1 MLTMKR
7 FFQIIIFLLFSFII
21 GGCGRKEAFSPNN
34 ELLVE
39 LDAAIVNT
47 QKYDSTKIITIKRLK
62 TVQSN
67 LTPVGR
73 FDLNKQLFMQYK
85 SFICDSALYYID
97 ENIAI
102 AKEIGREDLLVWALI
117 EKADLISKAGLFSEA
132 LVLLDSISSRKIS
145 GEMKEK
151 YFLTYETTYQYMHE
165 YTFGSEYSDKY
176 IKKVSAYRDSVL
188 QTVLP
193 ESFTYITEYGSKL
206 IEKRRFN
213 EAIDLFISKLD
224 KYASGTREYSV
235 MASIL
240 AYAYQRDGNRDLYEK
255 YIALSAISDI
265 KGCIKENLAIRSL
278 AELCFDTGDIERAHS
293 YLLKSVD
300 DANYFSA
307 RMRKNQSANA
317 LPLIT
322 QTYGVMQEHAQ
333 LKLKYSLVVISLLA
347 ICLIIA
353 LFYIF
358 KQLRLVSRSL
368 KLVSDTKDKLLELNQ
383 KLSQANV
390 ALTDSN
396 AALIES
402 SRIKE
407 EYIGKFME
415 LCSIYISTLEQYR
428 KTLAKQASKG
438 HIEELYSLLRSEDII
453 HDTLK
458 DFYEVFDTAF
468 LNIYPHFVDDFNSL
482 FPVEDQIVLKRGEK
496 LNTELRT
503 FALIRLGITGSDKIA
518 QFLRCSITTAYTY
531 RSKRKKRSIHPE
543 TFDEDILKI
552 GL

>member
-21 GGCGRKEAFSPNN
+21 GGCGRKEAFSPNK

-224 KYASGTREYSV
+224 KYASGTREY
-235 MASIL
+235 
-240 AYAYQRDGNRDLYEK
+240 
-255 YIALSAISDI
+255 
-265 KGCIKENLAIRSL
+265 
-278 AELCFDTGDIERAHS
+278 
-293 YLLKSVD
+293 
-300 DANYFSA
+300 
-307 RMRKNQSANA
+307 
-317 LPLIT
+317 
-322 QTYGVMQEHAQ
+322 
-333 LKLKYSLVVISLLA
+333 
-347 ICLIIA
+347 
-353 LFYIF
+353 LF
-358 KQLRLVSRSL
+358 
-368 KLVSDTKDKLLELNQ
+368 
-383 KLSQANV
+383 
-390 ALTDSN
+390 
-396 AALIES
+396 
-402 SRIKE
+402 RI
-407 EYIGKFME
+407 
-415 LCSIYISTLEQYR
+415 
-428 KTLAKQASKG
+428 
-438 HIEELYSLLRSEDII
+438 
-453 HDTLK
+453 
-458 DFYEVFDTAF
+458 
-468 LNIYPHFVDDFNSL
+468 
-482 FPVEDQIVLKRGEK
+482 
-496 LNTELRT
+496 
-503 FALIRLGITGSDKIA
+503 
-518 QFLRCSITTAYTY
+518 
-531 RSKRKKRSIHPE
+531 
-543 TFDEDILKI
+543 
-552 GL
+552 